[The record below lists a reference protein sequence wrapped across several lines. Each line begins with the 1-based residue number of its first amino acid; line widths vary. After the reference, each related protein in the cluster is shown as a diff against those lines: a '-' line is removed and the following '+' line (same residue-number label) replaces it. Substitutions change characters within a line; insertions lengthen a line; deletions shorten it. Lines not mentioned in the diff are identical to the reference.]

1 MIANSDFYTGSA
13 TTSTTDYP
21 TCPSCG
27 HNFVSRNYDF
37 YVEPAPFKPEL
48 EEPEILQHIHPKLC
62 QKQIG
67 NLKQFYVQ
75 PLYNRKLLFCA
86 SGYLPKRIRRIR
98 KS

>member
-1 MIANSDFYTGSA
+1 MIAWSDNYGTG
-13 TTSTTDYP
+13 TSSSTADYH

-27 HNFVSRNYDF
+27 HNFVSRDYDF
-37 YVEPAPFKPEL
+37 YVEPAPFKPEPD
-48 EEPEILQHIHPKLC
+48 EPEILQHIHLKLF

-67 NLKQFYVQ
+67 NLVQYYVR

-86 SGYLPKRIRRIR
+86 SGYLPKRIKRIR